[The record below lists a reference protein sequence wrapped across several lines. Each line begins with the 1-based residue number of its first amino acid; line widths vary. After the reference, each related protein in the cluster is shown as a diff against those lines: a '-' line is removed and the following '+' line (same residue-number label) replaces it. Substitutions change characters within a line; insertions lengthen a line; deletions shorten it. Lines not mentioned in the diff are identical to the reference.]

1 MRYLVS
7 DWTLDRSL
15 PVQNF
20 AEYAHHLPLQPGDLN
35 PPLDASWSASFL
47 GDSSVSKMEN
57 ATANDPKEYRGMDH
71 GNV

>member
-7 DWTLDRSL
+7 DWTSDRSL

-35 PPLDASWSASFL
+35 PPLDASWFASFL
-47 GDSSVSKMEN
+47 GDSSVSKTVN
-57 ATANDPKEYRGMDH
+57 AIASD
-71 GNV
+71 